1 MKFIPTEI
9 PDVILIKPDVFEDQ
23 RGYFMET
30 YHETKF
36 RKAGI
41 TPSFVQ
47 DNHAVSVKNV
57 IRGLHYQLR
66 HPQGKLVRVVSGR
79 IFDVAVD
86 IRKSSKF
93 FGRWVGVVL
102 SAENRHQLY
111 IPEGFA
117 HGYCSLSD
125 ITEVVYKCT
134 DVYHPESDRGI
145 FWNDPVIGIDWP
157 VKSPVVSPK
166 DRDLPLLSAAEIFD

>member
-1 MKFIPTEI
+1 MKFEPTEI
-9 PDVILIKPDVFEDQ
+9 PDVILIKPDIYEDQ

-30 YHETKF
+30 YHAEKF
-36 RKAGI
+36 RTAGI
-41 TPSFVQ
+41 KLSFVQ

-86 IRKSSKF
+86 IRKHSKY
-93 FGRWVGVVL
+93 FGRWVGAIL
-102 SAENRHQLY
+102 SAENKLQLF
-111 IPEGFA
+111 IPAGFA

-125 ITEVVYKCT
+125 VTEVVYKCT
-134 DVYHPESDRGI
+134 DIYHPESDRGI
-145 FWNDPVIGIDWP
+145 FWQDPVIGIDWP
-157 VKSPVVSPK
+157 VKTPIVSSK
-166 DRDLPLLSAAEIFD
+166 DRNLPLLSAAEIFD